1 MYGGLLDITYKD
13 TQASE
18 NGLVLHL
25 PGQYKVA
32 QEDSNLLSLS
42 VINFA
47 DCEDK
52 NFTFYCILKT
62 SQPFTI
68 SEQKTTEENGA
79 VQLHFGDSQQI
90 SIHFATSFISNVN
103 KIGLKKIILPKLKP
117 LGRIYFHV
125 FRLNT
130 ITKMKFLLS
139 TITSIVLSC
148 FLKHFMNT
156 IRIIGKF
163 IMILLLKALKQD
175 HFTPI
180 MDFGILSELSI
191 HYTA

>member
-1 MYGGLLDITYKD
+1 MNRKRRKKMELFSYISAILNK
-13 TQASE
+13 
-18 NGLVLHL
+18 LVSTLQL
-25 PGQYKVA
+25 
-32 QEDSNLLSLS
+32 LLSH
-42 VINFA
+42 
-47 DCEDK
+47 K
-52 NFTFYCILKT
+52 NRPSL
-62 SQPFTI
+62 
-68 SEQKTTEENGA
+68 
-79 VQLHFGDSQQI
+79 
-90 SIHFATSFISNVN
+90 ISNVN

-130 ITKMKFLLS
+130 ITKMKSLLS